1 MFARRCGFVDSG
13 TVVPQLRRAIGAEGR
28 ALLKRFNLLSPLV
41 EQMVT
46 SEAIA
51 AVEVSEDQLEESRL
65 GLLQQRGYDG
75 MEQWAELLEELQR
88 SEEDVLD
95 RLRFGIRRRSFMRER
110 FGPKAE
116 ARFLERK
123 NELDQVVY
131 SLLRLENRFLAR
143 ELYLQIESGESNFA
157 DLAKSYAEGPER
169 NTNGIVGPV
178 SLTQA
183 HPTLVEKL
191 RVSQPGVLLEPFR
204 ISDWWLVVRLERYS
218 PATFTDEVSDQMC
231 REMFDAWI
239 DEETA
244 TSLDQ
249 LSSETTGVAPV
260 SDFSDFSISR

>member
-1 MFARRCGFVDSG
+1 
-13 TVVPQLRRAIGAEGR
+13 VVPQLRRAIGAEGR

-51 AVEVSEDQLEESRL
+51 AVEVSEDQLEEARL

-239 DEETA
+239 DEETT

>member
-1 MFARRCGFVDSG
+1 M
-13 TVVPQLRRAIGAEGR
+13 VPQLRRAIGAEGR

-51 AVEVSEDQLEESRL
+51 AVEVSEDQLEEARL

-239 DEETA
+239 DKETA